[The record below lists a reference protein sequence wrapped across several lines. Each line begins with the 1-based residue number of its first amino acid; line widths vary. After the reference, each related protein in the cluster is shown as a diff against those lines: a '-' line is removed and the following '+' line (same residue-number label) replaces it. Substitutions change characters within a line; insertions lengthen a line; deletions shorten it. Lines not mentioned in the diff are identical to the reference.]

1 MDEKKPIHEY
11 IGFPPASRENLEHN
25 TLRDPSAGSH
35 KRTSSSSSAI
45 ESTRGVKRSRREQS
59 NNLEDHV
66 DIYGDHQ
73 IAKQEREDGHPQCP
87 FSRCDADFTRV
98 EDRDRHIKSTCHF
111 NTLRA
116 RCPAPHCLFKGARP
130 DIVLKHRRQ
139 DHGIDESGKC
149 TCDARACKCARKG
162 DMVLSLYVVRFCGT
176 TTNKII
182 DKYLYTELGID
193 PINARYLEW

>member
-1 MDEKKPIHEY
+1 M
-11 IGFPPASRENLEHN
+11 EHN
-25 TLRDPSAGSH
+25 TLRDPGASSH
-35 KRTSSSSSAI
+35 KRTSSSSSIVA
-45 ESTRGVKRSRREQS
+45 STRGVKRSRREPG

-73 IAKQEREDGHPQCP
+73 ITKQEREDGHPQCP
-87 FSRCDADFTRV
+87 FSRCNADFTRT
-98 EDRDRHIKSTCHF
+98 EDRDRHVKSTCHF

-116 RCPAPHCLFKGARP
+116 QCPAPHCLFKGARP

-139 DHGIDESGKC
+139 DHGLDESGKC
-149 TCDARACKCARKG
+149 TCGARACKRARKG
-162 DMVLSLYVVRFCGT
+162 SMVLSLYVVRFCGT

-193 PINARYLEW
+193 

>member
-1 MDEKKPIHEY
+1 M
-11 IGFPPASRENLEHN
+11 EHN
-25 TLRDPSAGSH
+25 TFRNPSASSH
-35 KRTSSSSSAI
+35 KRTSSSSSVI
-45 ESTRGVKRSRREQS
+45 ESTRRVKRSRREPS

-66 DIYGDHQ
+66 DIYGDYQ

-98 EDRDRHIKSTCHF
+98 EDRDRHVKSTCHF

-116 RCPAPHCLFKGARP
+116 QCPEPHCLFKGVRP
-130 DIVLKHRRQ
+130 DIVLKHRHA
-139 DHGIDESGKC
+139 HGLDESGKC
-149 TCDARACKCARKG
+149 TCGTRACKRARNG
-162 DMVLSLYVVRFCGT
+162 NMVLSLYVVRFCGT

-193 PINARYLEW
+193 SINARYLE